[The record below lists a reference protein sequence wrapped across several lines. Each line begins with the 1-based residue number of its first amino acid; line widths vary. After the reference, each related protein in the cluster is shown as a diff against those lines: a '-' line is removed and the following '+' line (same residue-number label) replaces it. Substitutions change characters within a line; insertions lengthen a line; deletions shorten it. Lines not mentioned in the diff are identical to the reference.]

1 MKKLI
6 DIRELIDM
14 IVSGKNIDNIYAA
27 NADIGLCCKAENFP
41 FVDLHNENTI
51 IYEVKERKQ

>member
-6 DIRELIDM
+6 NIKELLDM

-27 NADIGLCCKAENFP
+27 NADIGMCCKAEKFP
-41 FVDLHNENTI
+41 FVNLHNENTI
-51 IYEVKERKQ
+51 IYEIKGKK